1 MVINM
6 KGLFKNEI
14 KMFFSRKN
22 IILIIISCI
31 IAVLIFQVNY
41 ERQYERYPQQ
51 RLQELSEEINNATV
65 WSARYTRRLERL
77 IDELPGHPS
86 TPEAKLMDQTWKSHL
101 KNLTTLSLL
110 WKESEENKEKIINVE
125 QRLDESLIEVNEM
138 KIDTGITRLYRDVE
152 RDWNKRMMLLG
163 ESKESGL
170 KAEINPLRPT
180 AMYLLNDSINGR
192 SYISLLIIVLIILF
206 NFDIWSKDFDN
217 ETVRLIF
224 TLPYSKTKIF
234 NIRFITRF
242 ILSLFSV
249 IIPILIL
256 CSIGFYKYGLGL
268 ENFTVINS
276 QGLHAFGNFDSANEF
291 LQAYDMVISIGKLVM
306 YSSLIFI
313 LFLFL
318 TYLLTNFVSYI
329 SKNQQI
335 SILISMVGIV
345 MLAVTL
351 LVPTD
356 AKSSALNL
364 LQFIDMNKLL
374 SGDLG
379 FSWTWALSVFAL
391 SNLFLYFVNILWVNY
406 KE

>member
-1 MVINM
+1 M

-31 IAVLIFQVNY
+31 IAVLIFQVSY

>member
-1 MVINM
+1 M

-256 CSIGFYKYGLGL
+256 CSIGFYKYGSGL
-268 ENFTVINS
+268 DNFAVINS
-276 QGLHAFGNFDSANEF
+276 RGLHAFGSFDSANEF

>member
-1 MVINM
+1 M

-31 IAVLIFQVNY
+31 IAVLIFQVDY

>member
-1 MVINM
+1 M